1 MLRLCVALL
10 LLASPMFCQSMGS
23 AGTVRGKVSDPS
35 GAVIAG
41 ATVELSN
48 DLTLYRQQVKTS
60 ASGEFQFANI
70 PPNVYHLSISA
81 PGFAHHHR
89 DLTIRSA
96 VPVNLEIS
104 LPLAAQSEAVTVSSE
119 AALLEATPSAHTD
132 VDRELFS
139 KMPTSSIASGL
150 SDIITLSTPAVVADS
165 DGFFHSL
172 GDHAQMALSIDNQP
186 ITDQQGSLFS
196 TQIPLNAIQAVEAVY
211 GGTPAEYGD
220 KTSLVV
226 TTITRSGLGQKT
238 HGSFSGEYGSFG
250 TVNQKAD
257 ISFGSQRWGQFF
269 AINTSR
275 SGRFLDTPE
284 YLPVHDIGNNM
295 NVFSRSDYQP
305 DTSDMFHLNI
315 LAARNWFQIPNTI
328 DQQASGQDQRQMVR
342 SFSIAPGWIHVFSP
356 STTLAVNPFVRQD
369 LVNYYPSGNPFADQ
383 PGTLRQTR
391 KLTNLGLKTDL
402 SYVHGR
408 HNAKFGAQI
417 THTLLTEQFS
427 LGLTDPTFNPVCL
440 DAGGAA
446 VTDPALTDPAMCAG
460 SGFQANPNLSPGL
473 VPYDLTR
480 GGSLFQYRG
489 HADIRQQAFYGQD
502 AISLGKL
509 TLSLGLRFDHYDG
522 ISHGTQPQP
531 RVGASYLIAPTRT
544 VVRIAYSHSYET
556 PLNEN
561 LVLSSATG
569 AGGLAAN
576 VFGAYA
582 SVPLQPG
589 IRNMYNAGLEQNF
602 GSHFVFEGDYFWKFT
617 RNAFDLDNLF
627 TTAIFFPIEWDH
639 AKMDGFSARLSLR
652 QYKGLSAYT
661 TLGHTRA
668 RVFDPENGGLIFGSP
683 VDRSVV
689 RIDHDQ
695 AFQSTTQAQYQM
707 GKHGPWV
714 AFTWRFDSGI
724 VSGAVPDL
732 ASALALTADQQ
743 AQIGFYCGSQVAT
756 PWSPITTCNV
766 PWPNWGA
773 KLVKIPAPGT
783 ENDDT
788 NPARVRPRNLF
799 DTSVGT
805 DNLFHTEHVR
815 WTLRLTALNITNKLA
830 MYNFLSTC
838 SGTHFVAPRA
848 YRAELGIAF

>member
-1 MLRLCVALL
+1 MRNFLL
-10 LLASPMFCQSMGS
+10 VLSCLSGSVFGQSMGS
-23 AGTVRGKVSDPS
+23 AGTIRGKITDPS
-35 GAVIAG
+35 GAVLAD
-41 ATVELSN
+41 ATVSLSN
-48 DLTLYRQQVKTS
+48 DLTLYRREVKTS
-60 ASGEFQFANI
+60 GSGEFQFANI
-70 PPNVYHLSISA
+70 PPNVYHLNISA
-81 PGFAHHHR
+81 PGFEHYHQ

-96 VPVNLEIS
+96 VPVNLEINMA
-104 LPLAAQSEAVTVSSE
+104 LAAQRQTVTVSSE
-119 AALLEATPSAHTD
+119 AALLETTPSAHAD
-132 VDRELFS
+132 VGREVFS
-139 KMPTSSIASGL
+139 KLPATSIASGL

-196 TQIPLNAIQAVEAVY
+196 TQIPLNAIQSIEAVY

-238 HGSFSGEYGSFG
+238 HGSFSAEYGSFG
-250 TVNQKAD
+250 TINQRAD
-257 ISFGSQRWGQFF
+257 IGFGSAKWGQFF

-275 SGRFLDTPE
+275 SGHFLDTPE
-284 YLPVHDIGNNM
+284 ARPFHDIGNNM
-295 NVFSRSDYQP
+295 NLFSRSDYQP
-305 DTSDMFHLNI
+305 SASNMLHLNI
-315 LAARNWFQIPNTI
+315 LAARDWFQIPNTI
-328 DQQASGQDQRQMVR
+328 DQTESGQDQRQMVR
-342 SFSIAPGWIHVFSP
+342 SFSIAPGWIHVFDP
-356 STTLAVNPFVRQD
+356 STTLAVNPFVRRD
-369 LVNYYPSGNPFADQ
+369 MVDYYPSRDPFADQ

-391 KLTNLGLKTDL
+391 SLTNMGLKADL
-402 SYVHGR
+402 NYTHGR

-417 THTLLTEQFS
+417 THTFLTEQFS

-440 DAGGAA
+440 DANG
-446 VTDPALTDPAMCAG
+446 DPALNPGLVNPDQCANA
-460 SGFQANPNLSPGL
+460 GFQANPDLLPGL

-480 GGSLFQYRG
+480 GGSLFQYKG

-502 AISLGKL
+502 SVNLGKL
-509 TLSLGLRFDHYDG
+509 TVNLGLRWDRYDG
-522 ISHGTQPQP
+522 ISQGTQFQP
-531 RVGASYLIAPTRT
+531 RVGASYLISPTKT
-544 VVRIAYSHSYET
+544 VLRVAYSHSYET

-582 SVPLQPG
+582 SVPLKPG

-617 RNAFDLDNLF
+617 RNAFDLDNIF

-652 QYKGLSAYT
+652 QYKGLTAYT

-668 RVFDPENGGLIFGSP
+668 RVFGPENGGIIFGSP

-695 AFQSTTQAQYQM
+695 AFQSTTHAQYQV
-707 GKHGPWV
+707 GKSGPWV
-714 AFTWRFDSGI
+714 ALTWRFDSGI

-732 ASALALTADQQ
+732 ASALGLTADQQ

-756 PWSPITTCNV
+756 PWSPITACNV
-766 PWPNWGA
+766 PYPKWGA
-773 KLVKIPAPGT
+773 KLVTIPAPGT

-799 DTSVGT
+799 DVSAGS
-805 DNLFHTEHVR
+805 DNLFHTERVR

-848 YRAELGIAF
+848 YRAEVGIAF